1 MEETPLAILN
11 KRNTESVE
19 IKLRELNLEIF
30 NQHARIDTLQT
41 ALSSMSERM
50 NALELMLLQQKAKS
64 IGTGASVI

>member
-1 MEETPLAILN
+1 MVETIIETISR
-11 KRNTESVE
+11 RNTSTVE

-30 NQHARIDTLQT
+30 NQHARIDSLQN

-64 IGTGASVI
+64 MGTGASVI